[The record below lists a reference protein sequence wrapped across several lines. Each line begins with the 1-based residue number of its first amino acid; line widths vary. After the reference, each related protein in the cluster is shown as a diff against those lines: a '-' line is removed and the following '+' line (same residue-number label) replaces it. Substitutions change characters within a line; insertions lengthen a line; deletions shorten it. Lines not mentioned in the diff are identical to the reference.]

1 MLKVKY
7 SCAQLG
13 WDFVMSIMNH
23 WQQMLTCK
31 GISWSLRFINHR
43 HFGIVVDAH
52 VQMGIVLIDKLYHMQ
67 VCSSS
72 V

>member
-1 MLKVKY
+1 
-7 SCAQLG
+7 
-13 WDFVMSIMNH
+13 MSIMNH

-31 GISWSLRFINHR
+31 GISWSLQFINHR